1 MRVYV
6 VTKDTWDGKYI
17 EGVFIT
23 EKLAQKEVEKLSE
36 ENPFDNI
43 LIDEYEVILEWIGR
57 VRNDLFW

>member
-43 LIDEYEVILEWIGR
+43 LIDEYEVILE
-57 VRNDLFW
+57 